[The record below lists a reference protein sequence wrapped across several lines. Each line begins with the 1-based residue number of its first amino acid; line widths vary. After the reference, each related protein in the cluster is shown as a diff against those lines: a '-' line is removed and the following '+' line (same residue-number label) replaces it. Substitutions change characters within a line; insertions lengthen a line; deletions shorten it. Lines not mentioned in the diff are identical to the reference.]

1 MLAILLMILLS
12 TVAGAMTNVPYPSYN
27 YNFWQQMVPAPHA
40 YIPVRALRGSDLG
53 IEDFRAPQDLFVAPR
68 GEIYI
73 VDTGNNRIVCMNEK
87 FELIRIITT
96 FEKNGRPDK
105 FNRPTGIFVRE
116 NGWMYIADQENE
128 RVVVLDRQGKL
139 IREITTP
146 AVQEEGLFS
155 AEFKFNPQKVGV
167 DHYGRI
173 YVIARNVFDGIM
185 EFTIDGEFRGFIG
198 APRVTPSLADYIWRR
213 IGTKEQKERMLL
225 FLPVEHS
232 NMDIDERGFV
242 YATVVGGAV
251 QANEKIRRLNIS
263 GDNVLRI
270 KTYLPPIGDY
280 VTGSEPPSTFVD
292 VVARE
297 HGIFSVLDRVRGRI
311 FTYDVD
317 GNLLYVFGGLGEQL
331 GTFFTPVA
339 LDCLDDQ
346 MLVLDA
352 GKNQVTI
359 FTPTDYQRR
368 IHAAIDLYNRGRYDE
383 AAQQWQ
389 SILRYN
395 ANFDLG
401 YTGIGKALFLKDEYK
416 EAMDNFRLA
425 NNRPDYSKAYRLY
438 RKEVIGKNF
447 GWIMLGLAL
456 AVAVL
461 VWLTTKRKEED
472 VVDQKKRIADL
483 TTQIQAWEAMEKRTL
498 KINLKRIWY
507 ALRYAFHVIF
517 HPFDGFWDL
526 KHEKRG
532 NLPAATILLTMVVLT
547 YVFIRQYTGFIFNQR
562 NLKELNIMLEIFSVI
577 FPFFLWSAINWSLT
591 TLMEGKGSFKD
602 IVIASAYALTPI
614 ILINIPLT
622 IISNFLLLE
631 EGAFFYFLFAVS
643 VIWAVALLFFGTMVT
658 HDYDL
663 PKTILVTILIIA
675 GIGVALFIGLV
686 FMDMFNQ
693 FLGFIAD
700 IYAELSFR
708 L

>member
-1 MLAILLMILLS
+1 
-12 TVAGAMTNVPYPSYN
+12 
-27 YNFWQQMVPAPHA
+27 
-40 YIPVRALRGSDLG
+40 
-53 IEDFRAPQDLFVAPR
+53 
-68 GEIYI
+68 IY
-73 VDTGNNRIVCMNEK
+73 
-87 FELIRIITT
+87 
-96 FEKNGRPDK
+96 
-105 FNRPTGIFVRE
+105 
-116 NGWMYIADQENE
+116 
-128 RVVVLDRQGKL
+128 
-139 IREITTP
+139 
-146 AVQEEGLFS
+146 
-155 AEFKFNPQKVGV
+155 
-167 DHYGRI
+167 
-173 YVIARNVFDGIM
+173 
-185 EFTIDGEFRGFIG
+185 
-198 APRVTPSLADYIWRR
+198 
-213 IGTKEQKERMLL
+213 
-225 FLPVEHS
+225 
-232 NMDIDERGFV
+232 
-242 YATVVGGAV
+242 
-251 QANEKIRRLNIS
+251 
-263 GDNVLRI
+263 
-270 KTYLPPIGDY
+270 
-280 VTGSEPPSTFVD
+280 
-292 VVARE
+292 
-297 HGIFSVLDRVRGRI
+297 SVLDRVRGRI

-331 GTFFTPVA
+331 GTFFPPVA

-352 GKNQVTI
+352 AKNQVTI
-359 FTPTDYQRR
+359 FAATDYQRR

-383 AAQQWQ
+383 AAQQWK

-401 YTGIGKALFLKDEYK
+401 YTGIGKALFLKGEYK

-447 GWIMLGLAL
+447 GWIMFGLLL
-456 AVAVL
+456 AVVFM
-461 VWLTTKRKEED
+461 VWLTTKRKDED
-472 VVDQKKRIADL
+472 VAAQKKKIADL
-483 TTQIQAWEAMEKRTL
+483 TTEVQEWEALEKRGWRV
-498 KINLKRIWY
+498 NLKRTGR
-507 ALRYAFHVIF
+507 ALRYALHVVF

-532 NLPAATILLTMVVLT
+532 NLPAASILLALVVLT

-577 FPFFLWSAINWSLT
+577 FPFFLWTTINWSLT

-631 EGAFFYFLFAVS
+631 EGAFYYFFFIVS

-700 IYAELSFR
+700 IYAEITFR